1 MGFVD
6 AHCQQKA
13 THRTMGAKSCLR
25 KFHNCP
31 TNKRCYGKLLSR
43 PIFIWNES
51 AVNHKVWE
59 IFLDMDEESHND
71 DVSVFMA
78 VPTIYAKLIN
88 EYHNMGDKLDN
99 IDIKQKIQSKIRLM
113 VSGSAHMPDVRN
125 IIILNV

>member
-1 MGFVD
+1 MIN
-6 AHCQQKA
+6 
-13 THRTMGAKSCLR
+13 CLL
-25 KFHNCP
+25 CP
-31 TNKRCYGKLLSR
+31 L
-43 PIFIWNES
+43 
-51 AVNHKVWE
+51 AVNAKIIMLPKFDAKKVWE
-59 IFLDMDEESHND
+59 VFLDMDEESHND

-125 IIILNV
+125 TIISNI

>member
-1 MGFVD
+1 MFIFQDCILHVLPL
-6 AHCQQKA
+6 HH
-13 THRTMGAKSCLR
+13 THGMINCLL
-25 KFHNCP
+25 CP
-31 TNKRCYGKLLSR
+31 L
-43 PIFIWNES
+43 
-51 AVNHKVWE
+51 AVNAKIIMLPKFDAKKVWE